1 MQCLQQSGLFIKF
14 LGIKPRIVVM
24 ACKIWESM
32 GPHWPR
38 TPKEVIHSWDWAS
51 YLFACGIYWV
61 NGCSI
66 IWQLKL
72 NSCYILYSYI
82 LKCSVV
88 IIFLWI
94 FFRRP
99 LLFGIPLEL
108 LPSPSL
114 FDIFCCYISLS
125 FYYTSLFFL
134 PLKAHHHMSSYYFS
148 YDLCGYFKWNI
159 HN

>member
-1 MQCLQQSGLFIKF
+1 MLRCVKHYESKPLRTKTAGQNHLEFSVFCMWFMQCLQQSGLFIKF

-32 GPHWPR
+32 RPHWPR

-94 FFRRP
+94 FFQKALTVWYSPRAP
-99 LLFGIPLEL
+99 SITQLIWHFLLL
-108 LPSPSL
+108 
-114 FDIFCCYISLS
+114 Y
-125 FYYTSLFFL
+125 
-134 PLKAHHHMSSYYFS
+134 
-148 YDLCGYFKWNI
+148 
-159 HN
+159 